1 LLHSFRK
8 ARLDSWRRRALLL
21 VLPLSLALSLWAA
34 EKPLISADHLRQHV
48 EFLASPQMK
57 GRDTGSP
64 ELARASKY
72 IADHFKR
79 AGLAPGMDKSY
90 LQTFTV
96 TVGAKMGPK
105 NQARVVIQN
114 PKAPMPQIAYRAGAD
129 YAPLNF
135 SDTGEAELALVFAGY
150 GVSADEYRYDDYLHL
165 DVSGKAVIVL
175 RNEPGKDDEKSPFE
189 GKAPTQYSQIVYKAI
204 NARNHGAKAVILV
217 NDQPGPGEEDL
228 LLKFGS
234 VTGPENTGILIIQAK
249 RSAVDAWLSW
259 SGKNL
264 ADLQKEIDA
273 KYQPQSFYAQDVKL
287 SLHVDLE
294 RIHAKTQ
301 NVVGILR
308 GSDPKLAD
316 EAIVVGA
323 HYDHLGLGH
332 RNSLSP
338 RDAGKVHPGA
348 DDNASGTAAL
358 LEMAAALGA
367 RRQELK
373 RTIVF
378 VAFSGEELG
387 LLGSSY
393 YTKNPAWPLE
403 KTAAMVNLDMVGRPR
418 DSKIYVGG
426 IGTSPKFQALVE
438 SANVTGLTLAFQK
451 SGYGA
456 SDHSSFYVKN
466 VPVLFFFSG
475 LHSDYHKP
483 TDVPERILYPEQA
496 RVADLALRSTM
507 ELASNTERPAFVR
520 VQEEQRPVTG
530 SGGGYG
536 AYFGSIPDMGEEVE
550 GVRFADVRDGSPA
563 GKAGLKGGDVLVEF
577 AGKPIKNLYD
587 FTYALRAHKPGETI
601 SVTVLRG
608 TERLT
613 VTVTLDQRR

>member
-1 LLHSFRK
+1 LLHFSNEVRRDFR
-8 ARLDSWRRRALLL
+8 RRRALLFI
-21 VLPLSLALSLWAA
+21 LPLSLALSLWAA
-34 EKPLISADHLRQHV
+34 EKPLIPAEQLRKHV

-57 GRDTGSP
+57 GRGTGTP
-64 ELARASKY
+64 ELDRAARY

-79 AGLAPGMDKSY
+79 AGLAPGMGKSY
-90 LQTFTV
+90 VQPFTV
-96 TVGAKMGPK
+96 TVGAKLGAK
-105 NQARVVIQN
+105 NQARVVISN
-114 PKAPMPQIAYRAGAD
+114 PKAPMPQIAYRVSED

-135 SDTGEAELALVFAGY
+135 SDSGEAELALVFAGY
-150 GVSADEYRYDDYLHL
+150 GISADEYRYDDYLHM
-165 DVSGKAVIVL
+165 DVAGKAVVVL
-175 RNEPGKDDEKSPFE
+175 RNEPTKDDEKSTFE
-189 GKAPTQYSQIVYKAI
+189 GKTPTQYSQIVYKAI

-217 NDQPGPGEEDL
+217 NDQPGPAEEDP

-249 RSAVDAWLSW
+249 RSVVDAWLSW

-264 ADLQKEIDA
+264 ADLQKEIDS
-273 KYQPQSFYAQDVKL
+273 KMQPQSFYVPDVKL
-287 SLHVDLE
+287 ALRVDLQ
-294 RIHAKTQ
+294 RIPAQTQ

-308 GSDPKLAD
+308 GSDPALAG

-323 HYDHLGLGH
+323 HYDHLGLGY

-358 LEMAAALGA
+358 LEMAAAFAA

-403 KTAAMVNLDMVGRPR
+403 RTAAMVNLDMVGRPR
-418 DSKIYVGG
+418 EQKIYVGG
-426 IGTSPKFQALVE
+426 IGTSPAFQALVE
-438 SANVTGLTLAFQK
+438 KANVTGLTLAFQK
-451 SGYGA
+451 SGYGS

-483 TDVPERILYPEQA
+483 TDLPDRILYPEQA
-496 RVADLALRSTM
+496 RVADLALRSTL
-507 ELASNTERPAFVR
+507 ELATRAERPAFVR
-520 VQEEQRPVTG
+520 VQEERPVTG
-530 SGGGYG
+530 GGGSGYG

-550 GVRFADVRDGSPA
+550 GVKFADVRDGSPA
-563 GKAGLKGGDVLVEF
+563 AKAGLKGGDVLVEF

-587 FTYALRAHKPGETI
+587 FTYALRAHKPGETV

-608 TERLT
+608 KERLT
-613 VTVTLDQRR
+613 VNVTLEQRR